1 MHAPLSYLGW
11 TFIVCGGLVVIFYA
25 AVLARMI
32 GMLANAPRVRE
43 GLAQAAPPDGWPLVS
58 IIVPVHNEE
67 RVIADCM
74 ASLLASDYPAFEV
87 VVVLDRCN
95 DRSRE
100 LLREFTARDPR
111 LRVIEN
117 DSCPA
122 DWAGK
127 CNAAR
132 VGAELAQ
139 GRYLLFTDADV
150 RFDSALVRAAVGLQ
164 RRERHAM
171 LSLLPRVIATTW
183 TDRIVQP
190 IASLA
195 LMMMYPIDKVNRA
208 YRRRPFANGQ
218 FMLFDRDVYERIGGH
233 AATKNELLEDLAFA
247 RLIDASGERV
257 GLAFAVDMLEVRMY
271 PSYAALRDGWKR
283 IFIEACRRRTKK
295 LRSKGWLVLSV
306 GVGAPIAQAGALVAG
321 AAAGQPMLA
330 AAVTVVAVGLAL
342 QALALGLFY
351 RFCQSSLRDVLWS
364 PVGAALVA
372 RILWQG
378 ADDLAQR
385 RPLRWG
391 GREYRL
397 AALDAAPENPDA
409 EARSPARLE
418 KEPAYGEPGEPRNQV
433 GRGSDYEE
441 TVVHRRAPEQRGAV
455 VHPARVDQVR
465 RLAPEMPFGR
475 DLEGEPGRSER
486 PAA

>member
-1 MHAPLSYLGW
+1 MHAALSYLGW
-11 TFIVCGGLVVIFYA
+11 ALIGYSGLVAIFYT

-32 GMLANAPRVRE
+32 RMLAFAPRVRE
-43 GLAQAAPPDGWPLVS
+43 GLAQAAPAEGWPLVS

-74 ASLLASDYPAFEV
+74 TSLLASDYPKLEI
-87 VVVLDRCN
+87 VVVLDRCS

-100 LLREFTARDPR
+100 LLHAFSERDPR

-117 DSCPA
+117 DSCPP

-150 RFDSALVRAAVGLQ
+150 RFDPALVRAAVGLQ

-218 FMLFDRDVYERIGGH
+218 FMLFERDVYERIGGH

-247 RLIDASGERV
+247 RLVDASGERV

-295 LRSKGWLVLSV
+295 LRSKGWLVLSA

-321 AAAGQPMLA
+321 AAAGRPMLV
-330 AAVTVVAVGLAL
+330 AAVAVVAVGIGL
-342 QALALGLFY
+342 QMMALGLFY

-378 ADDLAQR
+378 ADDLAHS

-397 AALDAAPENPDA
+397 AARDAAPA
-409 EARSPARLE
+409 TSRGEAARPAGLE
-418 KEPAYGEPGEPRNQV
+418 KETAHREAREPRDQV
-433 GRGSDYEE
+433 GRGTDYEE
-441 TVVHRRAPEQRGAV
+441 TIVHRGAPEQRGAV
-455 VHPARVDQVR
+455 VHPARVNEMR

-475 DLEGEPGRSER
+475 DLEREPGRSER

>member
-1 MHAPLSYLGW
+1 MHTALSYLGW
-11 TFIVCGGLVVIFYA
+11 AFIGYAGLVAIFYT

-32 GMLANAPRVRE
+32 RMLAFAPRVRE
-43 GLAQAAPPDGWPLVS
+43 GLAQAAPPEGWPLVS
-58 IIVPVHNEE
+58 IVVPAHNEE
-67 RVIADCM
+67 RVIADCV
-74 ASLLASDYPAFEV
+74 ASLLASDYPKLEV
-87 VVVLDRCN
+87 VVVLDRCT

-100 LLREFTARDPR
+100 LLRAFTERDAR
-111 LRVIEN
+111 LRIIEN
-117 DSCPA
+117 DACPP

-132 VGAELAQ
+132 VGAEAASGQ
-139 GRYLLFTDADV
+139 YLLFTDADV
-150 RFDSALVRAAVGLQ
+150 RFDPALVRAAVGLQ
-164 RRERHAM
+164 RREGHAM

-218 FMLFDRDVYERIGGH
+218 FMLFDREVYERIGGH
-233 AATKNELLEDLAFA
+233 AATKNELLEDIAFA
-247 RLIDASGERV
+247 RLVDASGARV

-295 LRSKGWLVLSV
+295 LRGKGWLVLSV
-306 GVGAPIAQAGALVAG
+306 GVGAPIAQLGALVTG
-321 AAAGQPMLA
+321 AAGGHSMLV
-330 AAVTVVAVGLAL
+330 AAVAVVAIGIAL
-342 QALALGLFY
+342 QVIALGLFY
-351 RFCQSSLRDVLWS
+351 RFCQSSFRDVLWS

-378 ADDLAQR
+378 AEDLAQN

-397 AALDAAPENPDA
+397 AARDAAPANPGADA
-409 EARSPARLE
+409 ARPVALE
-418 KEPAYGEPGEPRNQV
+418 KEPARGEPGDQI
-433 GRGSDYEE
+433 GRGTDEE
-441 TVVHRRAPEQRGAV
+441 VTVVRRRPAEQRGAV
-455 VHPARVDQVR
+455 IHPARIDETR
-465 RLAPEMPFGR
+465 RLTPDMPFGR
-475 DLEGEPGRSER
+475 DLDRQPGRAEH
-486 PAA
+486 PQV